1 MPRVSLRKLVLLFL
15 LSLFFSRPV
24 LLNGQN
30 VPVDSLYLWFDAQT
44 GLLNSGLYASHE
56 YIEEYQ
62 VINDKHRFF
71 ESPNYLTGSVWFKD
85 NPFHQVFLKYD
96 LFEDQLIVY
105 PKGVTAASAVKLNL
119 AKVDSFQVK
128 GRKFVKKNTVDIKS
142 NAINGFF
149 EVLSKGTDFTLLKR
163 HRKTDVRKLNRNRVY
178 YEFKDKNEYALEY
191 KGVLYIIKNRKDVL
205 NLFPIN
211 KDLQREML
219 AKRKGSELTDT
230 GLRLL
235 LQEIETHLT
244 KQTG

>member
-1 MPRVSLRKLVLLFL
+1 M
-15 LSLFFSRPV
+15 
-24 LLNGQN
+24 
-30 VPVDSLYLWFDAQT
+30 
-44 GLLNSGLYASHE
+44 
-56 YIEEYQ
+56 
-62 VINDKHRFF
+62 
-71 ESPNYLTGSVWFKD
+71 
-85 NPFHQVFLKYD
+85 
-96 LFEDQLIVY
+96 
-105 PKGVTAASAVKLNL
+105 
-119 AKVDSFQVK
+119 
-128 GRKFVKKNTVDIKS
+128 
-142 NAINGFF
+142 
-149 EVLSKGTDFTLLKR
+149 
-163 HRKTDVRKLNRNRVY
+163 RKLNRNRVY